1 MSRTKDVYEDLK
13 VYVNDIDTIIKD
25 FEQMELLGLVPKN
38 SLKEKIE
45 VFTIVKEKLERILDG
60 RGL

>member
-45 VFTIVKEKLERILDG
+45 VFTIVKEKLERIS
-60 RGL
+60 